1 MQSYMSLIVIG
12 SIRYLSCSSA
22 AYADTVH
29 WRHKGL
35 EVPIVFSRYMQLC
48 RLYYDTKYIYS
59 LRPSLSASLNLN
71 PSLSPSIIS
80 SIYRTAVIII
90 Q

>member
-1 MQSYMSLIVIG
+1 MPLIVIG

-35 EVPIVFSRYMQLC
+35 EVPIIFCTYNFAVCMMIPN
-48 RLYYDTKYIYS
+48 TYIALDLAS
-59 LRPSLSASLNLN
+59 ALALTLTLALALALSQAY
-71 PSLSPSIIS
+71 IA
-80 SIYRTAVIII
+80 RR
-90 Q
+90 